1 MIATLD
7 RPSQPLVSAD
17 PRHTILD
24 TTGPSARET
33 ILWEEDFPV
42 LRPEVHC
49 MEQWLDLN
57 A

>member
-1 MIATLD
+1 MNATLD
-7 RPSQPLVSAD
+7 RPSQPLISVD
-17 PRHTILD
+17 PIPTFLD
-24 TTGPSARET
+24 TTGQSARET